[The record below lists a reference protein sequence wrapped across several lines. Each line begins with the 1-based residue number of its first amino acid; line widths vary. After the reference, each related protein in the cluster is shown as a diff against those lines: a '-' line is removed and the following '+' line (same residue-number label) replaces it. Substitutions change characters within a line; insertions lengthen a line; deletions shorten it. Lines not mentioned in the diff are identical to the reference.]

1 MLIICLLV
9 CLSTPRASWHI
20 LVVPKTMPSSS
31 SPFSSSTPLS
41 SVPNNAKE
49 ETTTGTYPKDGC
61 PPRITSGAKRSEY
74 QSWGVWASRQASQD
88 PLNQTVFESQDSLF
102 NFISLQMSSLSNT
115 WAKHRCSCYTSWSSN
130 FIRKKANLQETL
142 AEGSQPAGMWIATFN
157 TAAENPVLGLCSENS
172 DFLLCLTRAKGS
184 AATFRN
190 KGVTW
195 FHKVHASWY
204 YAVS

>member
-74 QSWGVWASRQASQD
+74 QSWGVWASRQASQG
-88 PLNQTVFESQDSLF
+88 PVKYYYLIYNLHSSISHCLQNALSSICGFACQGSLIGFGYHVSFVSFSRIVLHLPFNLLLVCFSWHCQFGRSQ
-102 NFISLQMSSLSNT
+102 
-115 WAKHRCSCYTSWSSN
+115 AHCPK
-130 FIRKKANLQETL
+130 E
-142 AEGSQPAGMWIATFN
+142 
-157 TAAENPVLGLCSENS
+157 
-172 DFLLCLTRAKGS
+172 
-184 AATFRN
+184 
-190 KGVTW
+190 
-195 FHKVHASWY
+195 
-204 YAVS
+204 